1 VTAYVGHGIGRAMH
15 ENPQVPNFVNH
26 ETRKSDFRLEP
37 GLVLAVEPM
46 VNMRSPEVKTTNDN
60 WTVVTKDGLP
70 SVHVEHL
77 GRGGLVPAVYISHE
91 LQVPMLSIDHS
102 SKVPGF
108 ADELLRKVADKS
120 ATGTRLLF
128 VDDIN
133 DSGGTIV
140 YIRNLLADNGC
151 TPQNLRFA
159 VLMDNCRSQAR
170 VDYAA
175 EQLDRAE
182 DKRWFVFP
190 WEAVMTAETL
200 VEEAQAVPERLG

>member
-1 VTAYVGHGIGRAMH
+1 MDPPDMTETTAPVLNYIRYEDFLAKVRSLSARVADDAWKPDFIIGI
-15 ENPQVPNFVNH
+15 
-26 ETRKSDFRLEP
+26 
-37 GLVLAVEPM
+37 
-46 VNMRSPEVKTTNDN
+46 
-60 WTVVTKDGLP
+60 
-70 SVHVEHL
+70 

-108 ADELLRKVADKS
+108 ADELLGKVAGKS
-120 ATGTRLLF
+120 ASGTRLLF

-140 YIRNLLADNGC
+140 YIRKLLADNGC
-151 TPQNLRFA
+151 NPDNLRFA

-175 EQLDRAE
+175 EGIDRAE

-200 VEEAQAVPERLG
+200 VDEAQAVPERLS

>member
-1 VTAYVGHGIGRAMH
+1 MTASPAPVLNYIAYEDFLHNVRKLSQLLAADSWKADFIIGI
-15 ENPQVPNFVNH
+15 
-26 ETRKSDFRLEP
+26 
-37 GLVLAVEPM
+37 
-46 VNMRSPEVKTTNDN
+46 
-60 WTVVTKDGLP
+60 
-70 SVHVEHL
+70 

-91 LQVPMLSIDHS
+91 RQVPMLSIDHS

-151 TPQNLRFA
+151 TPENLRFA
-159 VLMDNCRSQAR
+159 VLMDNCRSKAR

-175 EQLDRAE
+175 EEIDRAE

-200 VEEAQAVPERLG
+200 AEEAQAVPERLS

>member
-1 VTAYVGHGIGRAMH
+1 MIDSAAPVLNYIAYEDFLTKVRGLSRTLAADRWKPDFIIGI
-15 ENPQVPNFVNH
+15 
-26 ETRKSDFRLEP
+26 
-37 GLVLAVEPM
+37 
-46 VNMRSPEVKTTNDN
+46 
-60 WTVVTKDGLP
+60 
-70 SVHVEHL
+70 

-91 LQVPMLSIDHS
+91 LQVPMLSVDHS

-108 ADELLRKVADKS
+108 ADELLGKVAGKS
-120 ATGTRLLF
+120 ADGTRLLF

-140 YIRNLLADNGC
+140 YIRNLLAENGC
-151 TPQNLRFA
+151 NPDNLRFA

-175 EQLDRAE
+175 EEIDRAQ

-200 VEEAQAVPERLG
+200 AEEAQAVPERLA

>member
-1 VTAYVGHGIGRAMH
+1 MTDSATDSAPPVLNYIAYEDFLAKVRGLSRTLAADSWKPDFIIGI
-15 ENPQVPNFVNH
+15 
-26 ETRKSDFRLEP
+26 
-37 GLVLAVEPM
+37 
-46 VNMRSPEVKTTNDN
+46 
-60 WTVVTKDGLP
+60 
-70 SVHVEHL
+70 

-108 ADELLRKVADKS
+108 ADELLGKVAGKS
-120 ATGTRLLF
+120 ADGTRLLF

-140 YIRNLLADNGC
+140 YIRKLLSDFGC
-151 TPQNLRFA
+151 NKENLRFA

-170 VDYAA
+170 VDYTA
-175 EQLDRAE
+175 EVIDRAQ

-190 WEAVMTAETL
+190 WEAVMTADTL
-200 VEEAQAVPERLG
+200 AEEAQAVPERLA